1 MQTECG
7 IHNLPFTINHHQ
19 STINL
24 KKSIMKNFTIYLVIL
39 IFLFVSKVLG
49 QETFESQA
57 KKIANKIEKI
67 TKEEKANLKEEVEA
81 VNVQLSEGKIT
92 QEQADKRKK
101 ELAEARA
108 VIIEE
113 KVTLA
118 QNELNDLVQQKVDG
132 KIKEQQD
139 STHTYTI
146 RWNAKKWEKDSIHGE
161 KRTTSQFVF
170 ALGLNNMMVDGKLQD
185 SNYSFIGSHF
195 YEWGFTYNSRLMKND
210 NLLHAK
216 YGLSLMYNNIR
227 PTDNRSFVVNG
238 EQTNLEVNAINLEES
253 RFRNVYIVLPVHL
266 EFDFTKP
273 KISNG
278 KTYFRTHESFRF
290 GIGGYGGIN
299 VKSKQIL
306 KFEDNDYKSTQKT
319 KGDFNTN
326 NFIYG
331 LSSYIGY
338 KELSL
343 YLKYDLNPLFQDNL
357 VKENNISLGLRF
369 DFN

>member
-1 MQTECG
+1 
-7 IHNLPFTINHHQ
+7 
-19 STINL
+19 
-24 KKSIMKNFTIYLVIL
+24 MKNFTLYLVIL

-49 QETFESQA
+49 QETFESKA

-67 TKEEKANLKEEVEA
+67 TKDEKAALKEEVEA

-108 VIIEE
+108 TIIEE
-113 KVTLA
+113 KVTEA

-132 KIKEQQD
+132 KIKED
-139 STHTYTI
+139 SLT
-146 RWNAKKWEKDSIHGE
+146 KKYSIVFHVRDRDKSKDSIHGE

-170 ALGLNNMMVDGKLQD
+170 AMGLNNMMVDGKLQD
-185 SNYSFIGSHF
+185 SNYSFMGSHF

-238 EQTNLEVNAINLEES
+238 DQTTLETNAINLDES
-253 RFRNVYIVLPVHL
+253 RFRNVYIVLPLHL
-266 EFDFTKP
+266 EFDFSKP
-273 KISNG
+273 QISNG
-278 KTYFRTHESFRF
+278 KTYFRTHRSFRF
-290 GIGGYGGIN
+290 GIGGYAGIN

-306 KFEDNDYKSTQKT
+306 KFDQDDLDYKTT
-319 KGDFNTN
+319 IKGDYNVN

-338 KELSL
+338 REFSL
-343 YLKYDLNPLFQDNL
+343 YAKYDLNPLFQDNL
-357 VKENNISLGLRF
+357 VKENNISLGIRVDL
-369 DFN
+369 N

>member
-1 MQTECG
+1 
-7 IHNLPFTINHHQ
+7 
-19 STINL
+19 
-24 KKSIMKNFTIYLVIL
+24 MKNFTIYLVIL
-39 IFLFVSKVLG
+39 VFLFVSKVLG
-49 QETFESQA
+49 QETFESRA

-67 TKEEKANLKEEVEA
+67 TKEEKATLKEEVEA

-92 QEQADKRKK
+92 QEKADKRKK

-108 VIIEE
+108 TIIEE

-118 QNELNDLVQQKVDG
+118 QNELNELVQEKVDG
-132 KIKEQQD
+132 KIKEQD
-139 STHTYTI
+139 STHTYTF
-146 RWNAKKWEKDSIHGE
+146 RWNPKKDKDSIHGE

-170 ALGLNNMMVDGKLQD
+170 AMGLNNMMVDGKLQD

-227 PTDNRSFVVNG
+227 PTDNRNFVVDGN
-238 EQTNLEVNAINLEES
+238 QTVLQTNAINLDES
-253 RFRNVYIVLPVHL
+253 RFRNVYIVLPLHL
-266 EFDFTKP
+266 EFDFSKP
-273 KISNG
+273 QVTNG
-278 KTYFRTHESFRF
+278 KTYFKTHKSFRF
-290 GIGGYGGIN
+290 GIGGYAGIN

-306 KFEDNDYKSTQKT
+306 KYDQDDLDYKTT
-319 KGDFNTN
+319 IKGEYNVN

-338 KELSL
+338 KEFSL
-343 YLKYDLNPLFQDNL
+343 YAKYDLNPLFQDNL
-357 VKENNISLGLRF
+357 VKENNMSLGLRF
-369 DFN
+369 DLN

>member
-1 MQTECG
+1 
-7 IHNLPFTINHHQ
+7 
-19 STINL
+19 
-24 KKSIMKNFTIYLVIL
+24 MKNFTIYLVIL
-39 IFLFVSKVLG
+39 IFLFVSKVIG
-49 QETFESQA
+49 QETFESKA

-67 TKEEKANLKEEVEA
+67 TKEEKATLKEEVEA

-132 KIKEQQD
+132 KIKEGD
-139 STHTYTI
+139 SIKKHALI
-146 RWNAKKWEKDSIHGE
+146 IHWNDKEWSDDKKRRDSIHGE

-170 ALGLNNMMVDGKLQD
+170 AMGLNNMMVDGKLQD

-290 GIGGYGGIN
+290 GIGAYGGIN

-319 KGDFNTN
+319 KGDFNAN

-357 VKENNISLGLRF
+357 VKEHNISLGLRF

>member
-1 MQTECG
+1 
-7 IHNLPFTINHHQ
+7 
-19 STINL
+19 
-24 KKSIMKNFTIYLVIL
+24 MKNFTIYLVIL
-39 IFLFVSKVLG
+39 VFLFVSKVLG
-49 QETFESQA
+49 QETFESRA
-57 KKIANKIEKI
+57 KQIANKIEKV
-67 TKEEKANLKEEVEA
+67 TKEEKETLKQEVEA

-113 KVTLA
+113 KVTMA

-132 KIKEQQD
+132 KIKEGD
-139 STHTYTI
+139 SI
-146 RWNAKKWEKDSIHGE
+146 KKHGLMIYWKDKDWSDSKRSKDSIHGE

-170 ALGLNNMMVDGKLQD
+170 AFGLNNTMVDGKLQD

-216 YGLSLMYNNIR
+216 YGLSVMYNNIR
-227 PTDNRSFVVNG
+227 PTDNRNFVVNG
-238 EQTNLEVNAINLEES
+238 NQTNLEVNAVNMDES
-253 RFRNVYIVLPVHL
+253 RFRNVYIVLPLHL

-273 KISNG
+273 KESNG
-278 KTYFRTHESFRF
+278 KTYFRTHKSFRF
-290 GIGGYGGIN
+290 GIGGYAGIN

-306 KFEDNDYKSTQKT
+306 KFEEEDLKYKTT
-319 KGDFNTN
+319 IKGDYNVN

-338 KELSL
+338 KDMSL

-357 VKENNISLGLRF
+357 IKENNISLGLRF
-369 DFN
+369 DLN

>member
-1 MQTECG
+1 
-7 IHNLPFTINHHQ
+7 
-19 STINL
+19 
-24 KKSIMKNFTIYLVIL
+24 MKNFTIYLVIL

-49 QETFESQA
+49 QETFESRA
-57 KKIANKIEKI
+57 KQIANKIEKI
-67 TKEEKANLKEEVEA
+67 TKSEKETLKEEVEA

-92 QEQADKRKK
+92 KEQADKRKK

-132 KIKEQQD
+132 KIKEQD
-139 STHTYTI
+139 STKNHTWVI
-146 RWNAKKWEKDSIHGE
+146 HWNSKSDKDSIHGE

-170 ALGLNNMMVDGKLQD
+170 ALGLNNILSDGDLQD
-185 SNYSFIGSHF
+185 SKYKFTGSHF
-195 YEWGFTYNSRLMKND
+195 YEWGLTYNTRILKNN

-216 YGLSLMYNNIR
+216 YGLSVMYNNIR
-227 PTDNRSFVVNG
+227 PTENRSFVVNG
-238 EQTNLEVNAINLEES
+238 NQTDLVTNAINLKES
-253 RFRNVYIVLPVHL
+253 RFRNVYLVAPVHL
-266 EFDFTKP
+266 EFDF
-273 KISNG
+273 SENG
-278 KTYFRTHESFRF
+278 QNNEKSYFRTHKGFRA
-290 GIGGYGGIN
+290 GLGGYAGIN

-306 KFEDNDYKSTQKT
+306 KYEDNDYKTTEKT

-331 LSSYIGY
+331 LSTYIGY
-338 KELSL
+338 KQTSL

-357 VKENNISLGLRF
+357 IKENNISLGLRF
-369 DFN
+369 DLN

>member
-1 MQTECG
+1 
-7 IHNLPFTINHHQ
+7 
-19 STINL
+19 
-24 KKSIMKNFTIYLVIL
+24 MKNFTIYLVIL
-39 IFLFVSKVLG
+39 ILLFVSKVLG
-49 QETFESQA
+49 QETFESKA
-57 KKIANKIEKI
+57 KNIANKIEKI
-67 TKEEKANLKEEVEA
+67 TKEEKATLKEEVEA

-132 KIKEQQD
+132 KIKEQD
-139 STHTYTI
+139 STRKNRMVIYWDKNN
-146 RWNAKKWEKDSIHGE
+146 WNNKKNKDSIHGE
-161 KRTTSQFVF
+161 RRTTSQFVF
-170 ALGLNNMMVDGKLQD
+170 AMGLNNTMVDGKLQD

-238 EQTNLEVNAINLEES
+238 NQTNLEVNAINLDES

-273 KISNG
+273 KVSNG

-290 GIGGYGGIN
+290 GIGGYAGIN

-306 KFEDNDYKSTQKT
+306 KYDQDDLDYKTT
-319 KGDFNTN
+319 IKGDYNVN

-331 LSSYIGY
+331 LSSYVGY
-338 KELSL
+338 KALSL
-343 YLKYDLNPLFQDNL
+343 YVKYDLNPLFQDNL
-357 VKENNISLGLRF
+357 TEEKNISLGLRL
-369 DFN
+369 DLN

>member
-1 MQTECG
+1 
-7 IHNLPFTINHHQ
+7 
-19 STINL
+19 
-24 KKSIMKNFTIYLVIL
+24 MKNFTIYLVIL

-49 QETFESQA
+49 QATFESRA
-57 KKIANKIEKI
+57 KQIANKIEKI
-67 TKEEKANLKEEVEA
+67 TKEEKATLKEEVEA

-118 QNELNDLVQQKVDG
+118 QNELNDLVQEKVDG
-132 KIKEQQD
+132 KIKED
-139 STHTYTI
+139 SVG
-146 RWNAKKWEKDSIHGE
+146 KKYSIVFHVRDKDRDKDSIHGE

-170 ALGLNNMMVDGKLQD
+170 AMGLNNMMVDGKLQD

-227 PTDNRSFVVNG
+227 PTENRNFVVNG
-238 EQTNLEVNAINLEES
+238 NQTVLQTNAINLDES
-253 RFRNVYIVLPVHL
+253 RFRNVYIVAPVHL
-266 EFDFTKP
+266 EFDFSRP
-273 KISNG
+273 KVNNG

-290 GIGGYGGIN
+290 GIGGYAGIN
-299 VKSKQIL
+299 VKSKQIIKYDQDDL
-306 KFEDNDYKSTQKT
+306 DYKTT
-319 KGDFNTN
+319 IKGDYNVN

-338 KELSL
+338 KAFSL
-343 YLKYDLNPLFQDNL
+343 YAKYDLNPLFQDNL
-357 VKENNISLGLRF
+357 VKENNISLGLRL
-369 DFN
+369 DLN

>member
-1 MQTECG
+1 
-7 IHNLPFTINHHQ
+7 
-19 STINL
+19 
-24 KKSIMKNFTIYLVIL
+24 MKNFTIYLVIL
-39 IFLFVSKVLG
+39 VFLFVSKVLG
-49 QETFESQA
+49 QETFESKA
-57 KKIANKIEKI
+57 KQIANKIEKV
-67 TKEEKANLKEEVEA
+67 TKEEKEKLKEEVETI
-81 VNVQLSEGKIT
+81 NVQLSEGKIS

-132 KIKEQQD
+132 KIQEQD
-139 STHTYTI
+139 S
-146 RWNAKKWEKDSIHGE
+146 AKKHRLVFHWDEKNWGNNKHKDSIYSE

-170 ALGLNNMMVDGKLQD
+170 AMGLNNTMADGKLQD
-185 SNYSFIGSHF
+185 SNYNFKGSHF

-238 EQTNLEVNAINLEES
+238 DQTNLEINPVNLKES
-253 RFRNVYIVLPVHL
+253 RFRNVYLVLPVHL
-266 EFDFTKP
+266 EFDFSKP
-273 KISNG
+273 KERNG
-278 KTYFRTHESFRF
+278 NTYFRTHKSFRF
-290 GIGGYGGIN
+290 GVGGYAGIN

-306 KFEDNDYKSTQKT
+306 KFEEDDLKYKSTI
-319 KGDFNTN
+319 KGDYNVN

-343 YLKYDLNPLFQDNL
+343 YMKYDLNPLFQDNL
-357 VKENNISLGLRF
+357 IKENNISLGLRF

>member
-1 MQTECG
+1 
-7 IHNLPFTINHHQ
+7 
-19 STINL
+19 
-24 KKSIMKNFTIYLVIL
+24 MKNFTIYLVIL
-39 IFLFVSKVLG
+39 VFLFVTKVLG
-49 QETFESQA
+49 QESFESRA
-57 KKIANKIEKI
+57 KKIANKIENI
-67 TKEEKANLKEEVEA
+67 TKEEKAALKEEVEA

-132 KIKEQQD
+132 KIKEQD
-139 STHTYTI
+139 SSHIYVI
-146 RWNAKKWEKDSIHGE
+146 RWNPKRDKDSIHGE
-161 KRTTSQFVF
+161 RRTTSQFVF
-170 ALGLNNMMVDGKLQD
+170 AMGLNNMMADGKLQD
-185 SNYSFIGSHF
+185 ANYSFIGSHF

-227 PTDNRSFVVNG
+227 ATDNRSFVVNG
-238 EQTNLEVNAINLEES
+238 NQTELQTNAINLDES
-253 RFRNVYIVLPVHL
+253 RFRNVYLVLPLHL
-266 EFDFTKP
+266 EFDFSKP
-273 KISNG
+273 QISNE
-278 KTYFRTHESFRF
+278 KTYFRTHKSFRF
-290 GIGGYGGIN
+290 GIGGYAGIN

-306 KFEDNDYKSTQKT
+306 KYDQDDLDYKTT
-319 KGDFNTN
+319 IKGDYNVN

-338 KELSL
+338 KEMSL
-343 YLKYDLNPLFQDNL
+343 YVKYDLNPLFENNL

-369 DFN
+369 DLN

>member
-1 MQTECG
+1 
-7 IHNLPFTINHHQ
+7 
-19 STINL
+19 
-24 KKSIMKNFTIYLVIL
+24 MKNFTLYLVVL

-49 QETFESQA
+49 QETFESKA

-67 TKEEKANLKEEVEA
+67 TKEEKAALKEEVEV

-92 QEQADKRKK
+92 LEQADKRKK

-108 VIIEE
+108 TIIEE
-113 KVTLA
+113 KVTEA

-132 KIKEQQD
+132 KIKED
-139 STHTYTI
+139 SLT
-146 RWNAKKWEKDSIHGE
+146 KKYSIVFHVRDKDRDKDSIHGE

-170 ALGLNNMMVDGKLQD
+170 AMGLNNMMVDGKLQD
-185 SNYSFIGSHF
+185 SNYSFGGSHF

-238 EQTNLEVNAINLEES
+238 DQTELQTNAINLDES
-253 RFRNVYIVLPVHL
+253 RFRNVYIVLPLHL
-266 EFDFTKP
+266 EFDFSKP
-273 KISNG
+273 EVSNG
-278 KTYFRTHESFRF
+278 KTYFRTHKSFRF
-290 GIGGYGGIN
+290 GIGGYAGIN

-306 KFEDNDYKSTQKT
+306 KFDQDDLDYKTT
-319 KGDFNTN
+319 IRGDYNVN

-338 KELSL
+338 KEFSL
-343 YLKYDLNPLFQDNL
+343 YAKYDLNPLFQDNL
-357 VKENNISLGLRF
+357 IKENNISLGIRVDL
-369 DFN
+369 N

>member
-1 MQTECG
+1 
-7 IHNLPFTINHHQ
+7 
-19 STINL
+19 
-24 KKSIMKNFTIYLVIL
+24 MKNFTIHLVIL
-39 IFLFVSKVLG
+39 IFLFVSKVVG
-49 QETFESQA
+49 QETFESKA
-57 KKIANKIEKI
+57 KQIANKIEKV
-67 TKEEKANLKEEVEA
+67 TKEEKEKLKEEVEA

-132 KIKEQQD
+132 KLKEQD
-139 STHTYTI
+139 STKKSKIVIYWDKND
-146 RWNAKKWEKDSIHGE
+146 WNHNRCKDSIRGE

-170 ALGLNNMMVDGKLQD
+170 AMGLNNMMVDGKYQD

-238 EQTNLEVNAINLEES
+238 DQTNLETNAVHLTES
-253 RFRNVYIVLPVHL
+253 RFRNVYLVAPVHL
-266 EFDFTKP
+266 EFDFSKP
-273 KISNG
+273 TVKDG
-278 KTYFRTHESFRF
+278 KTYFKTHKSFRF
-290 GIGGYGGIN
+290 GVGGYAGIN

-306 KFEDNDYKSTQKT
+306 KFEEEDLKYKSTI
-319 KGDFNTN
+319 KGEYNVN

-331 LSSYIGY
+331 VSSYIGY
-338 KELSL
+338 KEMSL
-343 YLKYDLNPLFQDNL
+343 YVKYDLNPLFQDNL
-357 VKENNISLGLRF
+357 VKENNISMGLRF

>member
-1 MQTECG
+1 
-7 IHNLPFTINHHQ
+7 
-19 STINL
+19 
-24 KKSIMKNFTIYLVIL
+24 MKNFTLYLVIL
-39 IFLFVSKVLG
+39 VFLFVSKVLG
-49 QETFESQA
+49 QETFESKA
-57 KKIANKIEKI
+57 KRIADKIEKV
-67 TKEEKANLKEEVEA
+67 TKEQKAALKEEVEA

-108 VIIEE
+108 TIIEE
-113 KVTLA
+113 KVTEA

-132 KIKEQQD
+132 KIKAKD
-139 STHTYTI
+139 STRTYVI
-146 RWNAKKWEKDSIHGE
+146 SWNPKRDRDSIHGE

-170 ALGLNNMMVDGKLQD
+170 AMGLNNMMVDGKLQD

-227 PTDNRSFVVNG
+227 PTDNRNFVVNG
-238 EQTNLEVNAINLEES
+238 DQTVLQTNAVNLDES
-253 RFRNVYIVLPVHL
+253 RFRNVYIVLPLHL
-266 EFDFTKP
+266 EFDFSKP
-273 KISNG
+273 QVTNG
-278 KTYFRTHESFRF
+278 KTYFRTHKSFRF
-290 GIGGYGGIN
+290 GIGGYAGIN

-306 KFEDNDYKSTQKT
+306 KYDQDDLDYKTT
-319 KGDFNTN
+319 IKGDYNVN

-338 KELSL
+338 REFSL
-343 YLKYDLNPLFQDNL
+343 YAKYDLNPLFQDNL
-357 VKENNISLGLRF
+357 VKENNISLGIRF
-369 DFN
+369 DLN

>member
-1 MQTECG
+1 
-7 IHNLPFTINHHQ
+7 
-19 STINL
+19 
-24 KKSIMKNFTIYLVIL
+24 MKNFTIYLVIL
-39 IFLFVSKVLG
+39 VFLFVSKVLG
-49 QETFESQA
+49 QETFESKA
-57 KKIANKIEKI
+57 KQIANKIEKI
-67 TKEEKANLKEEVEA
+67 TKQEKETLKKEVEEI
-81 VNVQLSEGKIT
+81 NVQLSNGVIT
-92 QEQADKRKK
+92 REQAEKRKK

-132 KIKEQQD
+132 KLKEQD
-139 STHTYTI
+139 STKKNRLIIHWD
-146 RWNAKKWEKDSIHGE
+146 RNDWNNKNGKDSIRGE

-170 ALGLNNMMVDGKLQD
+170 AMGLNNIIADGELQD
-185 SNYSFIGSHF
+185 SNYKFMGSHF
-195 YEWGFTYNSRLMKND
+195 YEWGFTYNSRLIKNY

-227 PTDNRSFVVNG
+227 PTNNRSFVVNG
-238 EQTNLEVNAINLEES
+238 DQTNLEINPVNLKES
-253 RFRNVYIVLPVHL
+253 RFRNVYLVLPVHL
-266 EFDFTKP
+266 EFDFTNP
-273 KISNG
+273 KEKDG
-278 KTYFRTHESFRF
+278 KTYFRTHKSFRF
-290 GIGGYGGIN
+290 GIGGYAGIN

-306 KFEDNDYKSTQKT
+306 KFEEDDLKYKTT
-319 KGDFNTN
+319 IKGDYNVN

>member
-1 MQTECG
+1 
-7 IHNLPFTINHHQ
+7 
-19 STINL
+19 
-24 KKSIMKNFTIYLVIL
+24 MKNFTVYLVIL
-39 IFLFVSKVLG
+39 VFLFVSKVLG
-49 QETFESQA
+49 QETFESRA
-57 KKIANKIEKI
+57 REIANKIEKI
-67 TKEEKANLKEEVEA
+67 TKEEKEALKQEIEA

-132 KIKEQQD
+132 KIKEQD
-139 STHTYTI
+139 SDRKYSLVFH
-146 RWNAKKWEKDSIHGE
+146 RNDKNRDRDSIYGE
-161 KRTTSQFVF
+161 KRTTSQFVL
-170 ALGLNNMMVDGKLQD
+170 ATGLNNMMVDGKLQD
-185 SNYSFIGSHF
+185 SNYSFMGSHF
-195 YEWGFTYNSRLMKND
+195 YEWGLTYNSRLLKTN

-227 PTDNRSFVVNG
+227 ATDNRSFVVNG
-238 EQTNLEVNAINLEES
+238 DQTNLEVNAIHLNES
-253 RFRNVYIVLPVHL
+253 RFRNVYLVAPVHL
-266 EFDFTKP
+266 EFDFSKP
-273 KISNG
+273 KFSDG

-290 GIGGYGGIN
+290 GIGGYAGIN

-306 KFEDNDYKSTQKT
+306 KFEEEDLKYKTT
-319 KGDFNTN
+319 IKGDYNVN

-331 LSSYIGY
+331 LSSYVGY
-338 KELSL
+338 KALSL

-357 VKENNISLGLRF
+357 VEEKNISLGLRF

>member
-1 MQTECG
+1 
-7 IHNLPFTINHHQ
+7 
-19 STINL
+19 
-24 KKSIMKNFTIYLVIL
+24 MKNFTLYLVVL

-49 QETFESQA
+49 QETFESKA

-67 TKEEKANLKEEVEA
+67 TKEEKAALKEEVEV

-101 ELAEARA
+101 ELAEAKA
-108 VIIEE
+108 TIIEE
-113 KVTLA
+113 KVTEA

-132 KIKEQQD
+132 KIKED
-139 STHTYTI
+139 SLT
-146 RWNAKKWEKDSIHGE
+146 KKYSIVFHVRDKDRDKDSIHGE

-170 ALGLNNMMVDGKLQD
+170 AMGLNNMMVDGKLQD
-185 SNYSFIGSHF
+185 SNYSFGGSHF

-238 EQTNLEVNAINLEES
+238 DQTELQTNPINLDES
-253 RFRNVYIVLPVHL
+253 RFRNVYIVLPLHL
-266 EFDFTKP
+266 EFDFSKP
-273 KISNG
+273 QVSNG
-278 KTYFRTHESFRF
+278 KTYFKTHKSFRF
-290 GIGGYGGIN
+290 GIGGYAGIN

-306 KFEDNDYKSTQKT
+306 KFDQDDLDYKTT
-319 KGDFNTN
+319 IKGDYNVN

-338 KELSL
+338 REFSL
-343 YLKYDLNPLFQDNL
+343 YAKYDLNPLFQDNL
-357 VKENNISLGLRF
+357 IKENNISLGIRVDL
-369 DFN
+369 N

>member
-1 MQTECG
+1 
-7 IHNLPFTINHHQ
+7 
-19 STINL
+19 
-24 KKSIMKNFTIYLVIL
+24 MKNFTIHLVIL
-39 IFLFVSKVLG
+39 IFLFVSKVFS
-49 QETFESQA
+49 QETFESKA
-57 KKIANKIEKI
+57 KKIANKIEKV
-67 TKEEKANLKEEVEA
+67 TKEEKETLKQEVEA

-132 KIKEQQD
+132 KLKEQD
-139 STHTYTI
+139 STKKSKIVIYWDKND
-146 RWNAKKWEKDSIHGE
+146 WNHKKCKDSLRGE

-170 ALGLNNMMVDGKLQD
+170 AMGLNNMMVDGKYQD

-227 PTDNRSFVVNG
+227 PTDNRYFVVNG
-238 EQTNLEVNAINLEES
+238 DQTNLETNAVNLTES
-253 RFRNVYIVLPVHL
+253 RFRNVYLVMPVHL
-266 EFDFTKP
+266 EFDFTRPTVKD
-273 KISNG
+273 G
-278 KTYFRTHESFRF
+278 KTYFKTHKSFRF
-290 GIGGYGGIN
+290 GIGGYTGIN

-306 KFEDNDYKSTQKT
+306 KFEEDDLKYKSKA
-319 KGDFNTN
+319 KGEYNVN

-331 LSSYIGY
+331 VSSYIGY

-343 YLKYDLNPLFQDNL
+343 YVKYDLNPLFQDNL
-357 VKENNISLGLRF
+357 VKENNISMGLRF

>member
-1 MQTECG
+1 
-7 IHNLPFTINHHQ
+7 
-19 STINL
+19 
-24 KKSIMKNFTIYLVIL
+24 MKNFTVYLVIL
-39 IFLFVSKVLG
+39 VFLFVSKVLG
-49 QETFESQA
+49 QETFESRA
-57 KKIANKIEKI
+57 KQIADKIEKI
-67 TKEEKANLKEEVEA
+67 TKEEKAALKEEVEA

-92 QEQADKRKK
+92 QEQADKLKK

-113 KVTLA
+113 KITLA

-132 KIKEQQD
+132 KIKEQD
-139 STHTYTI
+139 STKKHMLVI
-146 RWNAKKWEKDSIHGE
+146 HWNDRNWEERKKSKDSIHGE

-170 ALGLNNMMVDGKLQD
+170 AMGLNNMMVDGKLQD

-195 YEWGFTYNSRLMKND
+195 YEWGFTYNSRLMKNN

-227 PTDNRSFVVNG
+227 PTDNRSFVVNQD
-238 EQTNLEVNAINLEES
+238 QTNLEVNTIHLNES
-253 RFRNVYIVLPVHL
+253 RFRNVYLVLPVHL

-273 KISNG
+273 TVNNG
-278 KTYFRTHESFRF
+278 KTYFKTHKSFRF
-290 GIGGYGGIN
+290 GIGGYAGIN

-306 KFEDNDYKSTQKT
+306 KFEEEDLKYKTT
-319 KGDFNTN
+319 IKGDYNVN

-338 KELSL
+338 KSLSL
-343 YLKYDLNPLFQDNL
+343 YAKYDLNPLFQDNL
-357 VKENNISLGLRF
+357 VDEKNISLGLRF
-369 DFN
+369 DLN

>member
-1 MQTECG
+1 
-7 IHNLPFTINHHQ
+7 
-19 STINL
+19 
-24 KKSIMKNFTIYLVIL
+24 MKNFTVYLVIL
-39 IFLFVSKVLG
+39 VFLFVSKVFS
-49 QETFESQA
+49 QETFESRA
-57 KKIANKIEKI
+57 REIANKIEKI
-67 TKEEKANLKEEVEA
+67 TKEEKEALKQEIEA

-92 QEQADKRKK
+92 QEKADKRKK

-132 KIKEQQD
+132 KIKEQESD
-139 STHTYTI
+139 RKYSLVFHRNDKI
-146 RWNAKKWEKDSIHGE
+146 RDRDSIYGE

-170 ALGLNNMMVDGKLQD
+170 ATGLNNMMVDGKLQD
-185 SNYSFIGSHF
+185 SNYSFMGSHF
-195 YEWGFTYNSRLMKND
+195 YEWGVTYNSRLLKTN

-227 PTDNRSFVVNG
+227 ATDNRSFVVNG
-238 EQTNLEVNAINLEES
+238 DQTNLEVNAIHLNES
-253 RFRNVYIVLPVHL
+253 RFRNVYLVAPVHL
-266 EFDFTKP
+266 EFDFSKP
-273 KISNG
+273 KFSDG

-290 GIGGYGGIN
+290 GIGGYAGIN

-306 KFEDNDYKSTQKT
+306 KFEQEDLKYKTT
-319 KGDFNTN
+319 IKGDYNVN

-338 KELSL
+338 KAISL

-357 VKENNISLGLRF
+357 IEEKNISLGLRF

>member
-1 MQTECG
+1 
-7 IHNLPFTINHHQ
+7 
-19 STINL
+19 
-24 KKSIMKNFTIYLVIL
+24 MKNFTVYLVIL
-39 IFLFVSKVLG
+39 VFLFVSKVLG
-49 QETFESQA
+49 QETFESKA

-67 TKEEKANLKEEVEA
+67 TKEEKATLKEEVEA

-118 QNELNDLVQQKVDG
+118 QNELNELVQDKVDG
-132 KIKEQQD
+132 KIKEQD
-139 STHTYTI
+139 STNTYTI
-146 RWNAKKWEKDSIHGE
+146 HWSRKNCKKDSIHGE
-161 KRTTSQFVF
+161 RRTTSQFVY
-170 ALGLNNMMVDGKLQD
+170 AMGLNNMMVDGKLQD

-195 YEWGFTYNSRLMKND
+195 YEWGFTYNTRLMKND

-227 PTDNRSFVVNG
+227 PTDNRNFVVNG
-238 EQTNLEVNAINLEES
+238 DQTNLEVNTIKLDES
-253 RFRNVYIVLPVHL
+253 RFRNVYIAVPVHL

-273 KISNG
+273 KESNG
-278 KTYFRTHESFRF
+278 KTYFRTHKSFRF
-290 GIGGYGGIN
+290 GVGGYAGIN
-299 VKSKQIL
+299 IKSKQIL
-306 KFEDNDYKSTQKT
+306 KYDQDDLDYKTT
-319 KGDFNTN
+319 IKGDYNVN

-331 LSSYIGY
+331 LSSYVGY
-338 KELSL
+338 KEMSL

-357 VKENNISLGLRF
+357 IKENNISLGLRF
-369 DFN
+369 DVN

>member
-1 MQTECG
+1 
-7 IHNLPFTINHHQ
+7 
-19 STINL
+19 
-24 KKSIMKNFTIYLVIL
+24 MKNFTIYLVIL

-49 QETFESQA
+49 QETFESRA
-57 KKIANKIEKI
+57 KQIANKIEKI
-67 TKEEKANLKEEVEA
+67 TKEEKATLKEEVEA

-108 VIIEE
+108 IIIEE

-132 KIKEQQD
+132 KIKEQD
-139 STHTYTI
+139 STRKNRIVIYWDEKN
-146 RWNAKKWEKDSIHGE
+146 WNNKKSKDSIHGE
-161 KRTTSQFVF
+161 IRTTSQFVF
-170 ALGLNNMMVDGKLQD
+170 AMGLNNMMVDGKYQD

-238 EQTNLEVNAINLEES
+238 EQTNLEVNTINLDES

-273 KISNG
+273 KVSNG

-290 GIGGYGGIN
+290 GIGGYAGIN

-306 KFEDNDYKSTQKT
+306 KYNQDDLDYKTT
-319 KGDFNTN
+319 IKGDYNVN

-331 LSSYIGY
+331 LSSYVGY
-338 KELSL
+338 KALSL
-343 YLKYDLNPLFQDNL
+343 YVKYDLNPLFQDNL
-357 VKENNISLGLRF
+357 VEEKNISLGLRF
-369 DFN
+369 DLN

>member
-1 MQTECG
+1 
-7 IHNLPFTINHHQ
+7 
-19 STINL
+19 
-24 KKSIMKNFTIYLVIL
+24 MKNFTVYLVIL
-39 IFLFVSKVLG
+39 VFLFVSKVLG
-49 QETFESQA
+49 QETFESRA
-57 KKIANKIEKI
+57 KQIADKIEKI
-67 TKEEKANLKEEVEA
+67 TKEEKAALKEEVEA

-132 KIKEQQD
+132 KIQEQD
-139 STHTYTI
+139 STKKHMLVI
-146 RWNAKKWEKDSIHGE
+146 HWNDRNWEERKKVKDSIHGE

-170 ALGLNNMMVDGKLQD
+170 AMGLNNMMVDGKLQD

-195 YEWGFTYNSRLMKND
+195 YEWGFTYNSRLMKNN

-227 PTDNRSFVVNG
+227 PTDNRSFVVNQD
-238 EQTNLEVNAINLEES
+238 QTNLEVNTIHLNES
-253 RFRNVYIVLPVHL
+253 RFRNVYLVLPVHL

-273 KISNG
+273 TVSNG
-278 KTYFRTHESFRF
+278 KTYFKTHKSFRF
-290 GIGGYGGIN
+290 GIGGYAGIN

-306 KFEDNDYKSTQKT
+306 KFEEEDLKYKTT
-319 KGDFNTN
+319 IKGDYNVN

-338 KELSL
+338 KSLSL
-343 YLKYDLNPLFQDNL
+343 YAKYDLNPLFQDNL
-357 VKENNISLGLRF
+357 VDEKNISLGLRF
-369 DFN
+369 DLN

>member
-1 MQTECG
+1 
-7 IHNLPFTINHHQ
+7 
-19 STINL
+19 
-24 KKSIMKNFTIYLVIL
+24 MKNFTIYLVIL
-39 IFLFVSKVLG
+39 VFLFVTKVLG
-49 QETFESQA
+49 QETFESRA

-67 TKEEKANLKEEVEA
+67 TKEEKATLKEEVEA

-132 KIKEQQD
+132 KIKEQD
-139 STHTYTI
+139 STHTYVFSWK
-146 RWNAKKWEKDSIHGE
+146 RRDADKDSIHGE

-170 ALGLNNMMVDGKLQD
+170 AMGLNNMMVDGKLQD
-185 SNYSFIGSHF
+185 ANYSFIGSHF

-227 PTDNRSFVVNG
+227 ATDNRSFVVNG
-238 EQTNLEVNAINLEES
+238 NQTELQTNAINLDES
-253 RFRNVYIVLPVHL
+253 RFRNVYVVLPLHL
-266 EFDFTKP
+266 EFDFSKP
-273 KISNG
+273 QVSNG
-278 KTYFRTHESFRF
+278 KTYFKTHKSFRF
-290 GIGGYGGIN
+290 GIGGYAGIN

-306 KFEDNDYKSTQKT
+306 KYDQDDLDYKTT
-319 KGDFNTN
+319 IKGDYNVN

-331 LSSYIGY
+331 VSSYIGY

-343 YLKYDLNPLFQDNL
+343 YAKYDLNPLFQDNL
-357 VKENNISLGLRF
+357 VKENNISLGLRL
-369 DFN
+369 DLN

>member
-1 MQTECG
+1 
-7 IHNLPFTINHHQ
+7 
-19 STINL
+19 
-24 KKSIMKNFTIYLVIL
+24 MKNFTLYLVVL

-49 QETFESQA
+49 QETFESKA

-67 TKEEKANLKEEVEA
+67 TKEEKAALKEEVEV

-108 VIIEE
+108 TIIEE
-113 KVTLA
+113 KVTEA

-132 KIKEQQD
+132 KIKED
-139 STHTYTI
+139 SLT
-146 RWNAKKWEKDSIHGE
+146 KKYSIVFHVRDKDRDKDSIHGE

-170 ALGLNNMMVDGKLQD
+170 AMGLNNMMVDGKLQD
-185 SNYSFIGSHF
+185 SNYSFGGSHF

-227 PTDNRSFVVNG
+227 PTNNKSFVVNG
-238 EQTNLEVNAINLEES
+238 DQTELQTNAINLDES
-253 RFRNVYIVLPVHL
+253 RFRNVYIVLPLHL
-266 EFDFTKP
+266 EFDFSKP
-273 KISNG
+273 QVSNG
-278 KTYFRTHESFRF
+278 KTYFRTHKSFRF
-290 GIGGYGGIN
+290 GIGGYAGIN

-306 KFEDNDYKSTQKT
+306 KFDQDDLDYKTT
-319 KGDFNTN
+319 IRGDYNVN

-338 KELSL
+338 REFSL
-343 YLKYDLNPLFQDNL
+343 YAKYDLNPLFQDNL
-357 VKENNISLGLRF
+357 IKENNISLGIRVDL
-369 DFN
+369 N